1 MRTINASIPELLFV
15 AATRGLGGI
24 GIGLLVSKF
33 FYPEERRRIG
43 LTLLAVGAVTTLPI
57 AARIL
62 TESRRVPLLADPRDQ
77 R

>member
-1 MRTINASIPELLFV
+1 MRTINASIPELFFV

-24 GIGLLVSKF
+24 GIGLLISKF
-33 FYPEERRRIG
+33 FYPEERKRIG

-62 TESRRVPLLADPRDQ
+62 SQPKPVPLLANQPEPR
-77 R
+77 